1 MMKMSEKL
9 PLEGQYLIYKG
20 KPLVREKNVIC
31 YGDMTERCYLFMM
44 ILTNKKSGNT
54 EIPDNI
60 LVQVLTTGENP
71 KIIKQ
76 GNKSG
81 LYDAFDIGTIWLE
94 RALADP
100 AI

>member
-1 MMKMSEKL
+1 MIKMSEKL
-9 PLEGQYLIYKG
+9 PLEGRYLIYKG

-31 YGDMTERCYLFMM
+31 YGDMTDKCYLFMM
-44 ILTNKKSGNT
+44 ILTNKKSGDV

-60 LVQVLTTGENP
+60 LIQVLTTGENP

-94 RALADP
+94 RELADP